1 VKKSGY
7 YVVKTVSSI
16 KRVLGCKTYHLEAGV
31 LLLILLGVTVLNG
44 GDWIEYLGVAAVFF
58 AFMHATIAEYMREAE
73 VERSMLGPELS
84 ATCHHKLPYYFYAKE
99 ICWFLYFFLLGAH
112 SALVGVIFFLLYQPW
127 RRLWRKY
134 NPA

>member
-1 VKKSGY
+1 MKKSGY
-7 YVVKTVSSI
+7 YLVKGVSSL
-16 KRVLGCKTYHLEAGV
+16 KSQTGCKTYHIEAGV
-31 LLLILLGVTVLNG
+31 LLVILLTVTFFTDKSWV
-44 GDWIEYLGVAAVFF
+44 EYLGVAAVFF

-84 ATCHHKLPYYFYAKE
+84 TVCCHKLPYYFYAKE
-99 ICWFLYFFLLGAH
+99 ICWFLYFFLIGAH

-134 NPA
+134 NPI